1 MLKFLKSIFRRSGGT
16 SATETRNA
24 GITGEIIEYEGFQI
38 QPTPRQAKNG
48 WTTEAVITREI
59 EGELKTHHFIRADTT
74 SDQNGAIELSVT
86 KSKATIDQV
95 GDRLFLKR
103 S

>member
-1 MLKFLKSIFRRSGGT
+1 MLKFLKSIFRQSGET
-16 SATETRNA
+16 STTETRSA
-24 GITGEIIEYEGFQI
+24 GITGEFIEYQGYQI
-38 QPTPRQAKNG
+38 QPTPRQGKNG
-48 WTTEAVITREI
+48 WTTEAIITREI

>member
-1 MLKFLKSIFRRSGGT
+1 MLKFLKSKFRRSGET
-16 SATETRNA
+16 STTETRSD
-24 GITGEIIEYEGFQI
+24 GKTGDFIEYEGYRI
-38 QPTPRQAKNG
+38 QPTPKHAKNG

-74 SDQNGAIELSVT
+74 SDQLGAIELSVT

-95 GDRLFLKR
+95 GDRIFSKR
-103 S
+103 P